1 MVIPVTGQT
10 EPNPVLIDDKG
21 KQTKLTS
28 LKWKS
33 AKADWGQVRVD
44 RNAGG
49 QPLRIN
55 GKKIEFG
62 IGAHANSV
70 IHYVLPKDI
79 AIKSFGQLV
88 ALTMEEVIKRE
99 ARIAVF
105 SSLCLT
111 NHCSSRRLLRH
122 PQKFPKLITSH
133 LTN

>member
-1 MVIPVTGQT
+1 MTKNHSTKIEAKIKGVENLFLTITDGGNGYSCDWADWA
-10 EPNPVLIDDKG
+10 NPVLIDDKG

-33 AKADWGQVRVD
+33 AKADWGQVRID

-70 IHYVLPKDI
+70 IHYVLAKGHRYQTFQ
-79 AIKSFGQLV
+79 A
-88 ALTMEEVIKRE
+88 MEELIMAEVIKRE
-99 ARIAVF
+99 EG
-105 SSLCLT
+105 
-111 NHCSSRRLLRH
+111 
-122 PQKFPKLITSH
+122 Q
-133 LTN
+133 